1 VKGKCGAMTKPRVT
15 TADRLSNIFEVV
27 ELGLRSGLL
36 TVERGSAQALEQGAV
51 YFSQGRAV
59 YAMVEE
65 LRGRDALTALGSW
78 GQCRF
83 AFEPN
88 APRPIPNIAEPQPT
102 RPEDN
107 GVNGMRGSGGYP
119 PQRAQ
124 PTPTRGSP
132 ATFDWNAS
140 SNHPLPDP
148 LTPTGYPGALPGQQR
163 GPQSGPQ
170 TGPQSGGAPSTPSTP
185 SIGASWPTGWPSNAP
200 SNAPDRSNTSG
211 RLNWPMP
218 QTGALPAVPSGVS
231 TPSQSTGPFAGGAP
245 VSGEA
250 LERRPRRSPDV
261 RDLIAVVSA
270 FNLSRNHRT
279 ILLLADG
286 EHTVHDLARL
296 SSKSVDEIVALLAD
310 LERLG
315 LVYYY

>member
-1 VKGKCGAMTKPRVT
+1 VT

-102 RPEDN
+102 RPADD
-107 GVNGMRGSGGYP
+107 GASGRRGSGGLPP

-124 PTPTRGSP
+124 PTPARGAP
-132 ATFDWNAS
+132 ATFDWNAP
-140 SNHPLPDP
+140 SNRPLPDP

-163 GPQSGPQ
+163 GPQ

-185 SIGASWPTGWPSNAP
+185 SIDASWPAGWPSNAPSNTP

-218 QTGALPAVPSGVS
+218 QTGALPSVPSSLS
-231 TPSQSTGPFAGGAP
+231 TPSQSTGPFAGGAH

-296 SSKSVDEIVALLAD
+296 SSKSVDEIATLLAD